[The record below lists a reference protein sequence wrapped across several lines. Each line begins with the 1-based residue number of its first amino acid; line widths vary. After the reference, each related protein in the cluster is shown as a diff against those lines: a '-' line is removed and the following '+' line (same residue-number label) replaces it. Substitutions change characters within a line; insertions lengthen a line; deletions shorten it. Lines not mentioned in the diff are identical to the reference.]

1 MGRIFNTSWGAVI
14 VAVLVFYML
23 GFFWYGFLFS
33 DAWMAEAGISEA
45 EALANSE
52 AQGVMMFVWGI
63 LVTLG
68 QAMGLLMVLEYAR
81 ATRLSTS
88 LKIAFWLVITIVAPV
103 LAYASLY
110 QNYSGTGFMIDF
122 GHMLIGYLAMA
133 AVYALFRGKG
143 GAAAGES

>member
-33 DAWMAEAGISEA
+33 DAWMAEAGISET

-68 QAMGLLMVLEYAR
+68 QAMGWPMPLFIR
-81 ATRLSTS
+81 I
-88 LKIAFWLVITIVAPV
+88 IAVPDL
-103 LAYASLY
+103 
-110 QNYSGTGFMIDF
+110 
-122 GHMLIGYLAMA
+122 
-133 AVYALFRGKG
+133 
-143 GAAAGES
+143 